1 MKNQESHDPSFR
13 GLHIV
18 SFRSQDWKLVK
29 ENGREYFFSLM
40 DDEGERVP
48 REVPEEVRKEAELY
62 LMKESRDYLSWLV
75 KMGRS

>member
-1 MKNQESHDPSFR
+1 M
-13 GLHIV
+13 
-18 SFRSQDWKLVK
+18 K